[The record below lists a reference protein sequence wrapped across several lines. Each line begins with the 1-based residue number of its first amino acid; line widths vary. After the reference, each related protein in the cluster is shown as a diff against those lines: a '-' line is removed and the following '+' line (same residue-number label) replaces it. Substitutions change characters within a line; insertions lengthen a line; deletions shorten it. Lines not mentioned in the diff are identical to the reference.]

1 MTGRIRS
8 RLAGL
13 KLPQHTLASMLSVS
27 QTKLI
32 LILNGHR
39 PPPAGFE
46 AAAALDTLKRA
57 ERAAGQGAREGAERR
72 GVSGERERYAAGWL
86 AWRHDQNLVG
96 VIRAVVRNRSRYDAG
111 LLEDRSP
118 YVVIERSEG

>member
-13 KLPQHTLASMLSVS
+13 KLPQHTLASMLGVS
-27 QTKLI
+27 QTKLN

-46 AAAALDTLKRA
+46 TEATAALDKLERA
-57 ERAAGQGAREGAERR
+57 ERAAAAARAKVLRGAA
-72 GVSGERERYAAGWL
+72 
-86 AWRHDQNLVG
+86 
-96 VIRAVVRNRSRYDAG
+96 
-111 LLEDRSP
+111 
-118 YVVIERSEG
+118 